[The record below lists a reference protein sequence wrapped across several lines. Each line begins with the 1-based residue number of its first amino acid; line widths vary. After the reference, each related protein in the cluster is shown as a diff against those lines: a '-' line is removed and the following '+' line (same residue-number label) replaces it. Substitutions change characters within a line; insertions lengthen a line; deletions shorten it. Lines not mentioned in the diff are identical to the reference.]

1 MSDHTPVTDESP
13 QRLVS
18 RAIDQSRR
26 LAQAEVELAK
36 DELRRDAHQALQA
49 SALVGTGG
57 LLTLG
62 GSLMLAV
69 SLGLRLASSRSAL
82 LLGLGLGGAGAAL
95 AWQGARRFP
104 RHPLEKTAEE
114 LRRDLDA
121 LRPALS

>member
-1 MSDHTPVTDESP
+1 MTDHTDESP
-13 QRLVS
+13 QQLVA

-26 LAQAEVELAK
+26 LARTEVELAK
-36 DELRRDAHQALQA
+36 DELRRDARQALRA
-49 SALVGTGG
+49 AALLGTGA

-62 GSLMLAV
+62 GSLSLAV
-69 SLGLRLASSRSAL
+69 SLGLRLASSRGAL

-104 RHPLEKTAEE
+104 RHPLAETGE
-114 LRRDLDA
+114 QLRQDLDV

>member
-36 DELRRDAHQALQA
+36 DELRRDARQALRA
-49 SALVGTGG
+49 SALVGAGA
-57 LLTLG
+57 LLTVG
-62 GSLMLAV
+62 GALMLAV

-95 AWQGARRFP
+95 AWQGTRRFP
-104 RHPLEKTAEE
+104 RHPLEETGQQ
-114 LRRDLDA
+114 LREDLDA
-121 LRPALS
+121 LRPILS